1 MYLPQPFMPA
11 RRLSFALRHKR
22 WSLRNLARRAEQAC
36 ERFVRGWAFKITFV
50 PELSL
55 ASCALAFLTGSE
67 RAGTKQTRTCL
78 LAISSHVPGICCS
91 VPACYQGWSKLLIH
105 CQCTFLLPE
114 EQISPHLYYL
124 MEKRALT
131 YTHKKTKQNIIIFR
145 FSVES
150 NPGLLLFCFSSHC
163 DWSRKLASLSQP
175 VRLRLKTITTWA
187 LAFSR
192 ATSCLLVYILSS
204 HWFPAIIPF
213 PMIGCCI
220 TSVLA
225 LKQLIEIF
233 LLYWAPNKISL

>member
-1 MYLPQPFMPA
+1 MYFFASRRTDIASSLLPNE
-11 RRLSFALRHKR
+11 K
-22 WSLRNLARRAEQAC
+22 
-36 ERFVRGWAFKITFV
+36 
-50 PELSL
+50 
-55 ASCALAFLTGSE
+55 
-67 RAGTKQTRTCL
+67 TRTH
-78 LAISSHVPGICCS
+78 I
-91 VPACYQGWSKLLIH
+91 
-105 CQCTFLLPE
+105 
-114 EQISPHLYYL
+114 
-124 MEKRALT
+124 
-131 YTHKKTKQNIIIFR
+131 YTQKTKQNIIIFR

-150 NPGLLLFCFSSHC
+150 NPGLLLFCFSSLC

-233 LLYWAPNKISL
+233 LLY

>member
-1 MYLPQPFMPA
+1 MYFFASRRTDIASSLLPNG
-11 RRLSFALRHKR
+11 K
-22 WSLRNLARRAEQAC
+22 
-36 ERFVRGWAFKITFV
+36 
-50 PELSL
+50 
-55 ASCALAFLTGSE
+55 
-67 RAGTKQTRTCL
+67 TRTH
-78 LAISSHVPGICCS
+78 I
-91 VPACYQGWSKLLIH
+91 
-105 CQCTFLLPE
+105 
-114 EQISPHLYYL
+114 
-124 MEKRALT
+124 

-150 NPGLLLFCFSSHC
+150 NPGLLLFCFSSLC

-213 PMIGCCI
+213 PIIGCCI

-233 LLYWAPNKISL
+233 LLY

>member
-11 RRLSFALRHKR
+11 RRLSLALRHKR
-22 WSLRNLARRAEQAC
+22 WSLRDLARRAEQAC

-55 ASCALAFLTGSE
+55 TSCALAFLAGSE

-78 LAISSHVPGICCS
+78 LAISSHLPGICCS

-131 YTHKKTKQNIIIFR
+131 YTHKKLNKTSSF
-145 FSVES
+145 FDSVS
-150 NPGLLLFCFSSHC
+150 KAIQDCFYFAFLRSVIGPENLRH
-163 DWSRKLASLSQP
+163 SLNQSD
-175 VRLRLKTITTWA
+175 
-187 LAFSR
+187 
-192 ATSCLLVYILSS
+192 
-204 HWFPAIIPF
+204 
-213 PMIGCCI
+213 
-220 TSVLA
+220 
-225 LKQLIEIF
+225 
-233 LLYWAPNKISL
+233 